1 MPSGQRAA
9 LFFRS
14 IYLFLFVMATTWLFL
29 FSFIG
34 IDPVF
39 DSSMFDFIQVLN
51 IVEYIMILTQE
62 AISGLA
68 QVSFLAVMQLTG
80 ILSAIP
86 IIGPIIGDGVN
97 ANQGGISGS
106 LLEIINPVNNFF
118 PHSTIT
124 DISTIIEDF
133 GNFIGATTILTLL
146 PITVLSGL
154 GFLRNGDTKLAI
166 YSFLGF
172 QLIIIIAIFTEK
184 ILISTVIDSS
194 NIIAMLFSPL
204 FFMGFMLYLL
214 LEIAFQTS
222 YTLNILEPMT
232 EREKRIQKHLKRIR
246 TFVPV
251 SEEPDAKGQEKA
263 VKSMQSSKFG
273 LLAASYLREMVEHRV
288 FKSGETAIDAKSMMR
303 LQSYLATLNQ
313 SDPLTDQKLA
323 AKTAQPDVS
332 ALLKHFIPTMI
343 LRVIVVI
350 IFSYFIMSPEG
361 LLDIFISRAFPA
373 LRQSLELSQPE
384 FRTIAIINIVLIFIL
399 ISAILS
405 YLSSGRTG
413 KVLKRVVQQIDT
425 LVDFDRSTRT
435 TPTPGEMD
443 DDEEAPL
450 DDEEEDIS

>member
-1 MPSGQRAA
+1 MPSGQKAA

-62 AISGLA
+62 AISGLT
-68 QVSFLAVMQLTG
+68 QVSFIAVMQLTG
-80 ILSAIP
+80 ILQSIP
-86 IIGPIIGDGVN
+86 IIGPIIGDGAN
-97 ANQGGISGS
+97 ANQAEITGS
-106 LLEIINPVNNFF
+106 LIGASGIINPANNFF

-124 DISTIIEDF
+124 DISTIVEDF

-146 PITVLSGL
+146 PITLLSGL

-194 NIIAMLFSPL
+194 NMITMLFSPL

-222 YTLNILEPMT
+222 YTLNILEPMV
-232 EREKRIQKHLKRIR
+232 EREKRIREHLKRIR

-251 SEEPDAKGQEKA
+251 SEESDAKSKEKT

-323 AKTAQPDVS
+323 AKTAQPDIS
-332 ALLKHFIPTMI
+332 ALIKHFIPTMI
-343 LRVIVVI
+343 LRVIAVI
-350 IFSYFIMSPEG
+350 IFSYIIMSPES
-361 LLDIFISRAFPA
+361 LLDLFLFPA

-399 ISAILS
+399 ISVILS

-435 TPTPGEMD
+435 APTPGEMNEED
-443 DDEEAPL
+443 EAPL
-450 DDEEEDIS
+450 DDEEEDMS